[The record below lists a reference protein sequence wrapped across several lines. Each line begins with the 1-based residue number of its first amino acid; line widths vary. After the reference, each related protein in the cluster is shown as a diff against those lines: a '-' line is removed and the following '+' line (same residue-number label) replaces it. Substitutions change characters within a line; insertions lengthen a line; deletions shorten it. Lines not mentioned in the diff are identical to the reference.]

1 MTRLETR
8 TFVVLASLAL
18 APPALADL
26 AEIKASGVL
35 RVVAVREEAP
45 EMFSFSDTGEPGFER
60 EIIEGFARL
69 QGVKVQPVPAAN
81 ADERIT
87 LLNKGAG
94 DVIIGIVD
102 TAERRKLVDFTS
114 EVIPARHIVISSR
127 KPIETLADFKAAK
140 VGVVKG
146 TSWARAA
153 VEAGIPAD
161 TMETF
166 ADRNVMLEALKEG
179 RITASVMTISD
190 FTLAAKKN
198 PGVVGGLLLGE
209 PGSAAFAVRKSD
221 AQLLQALNDY
231 LGNFR
236 KSPSWNRLVVKY
248 FGESALAVLG
258 RKN

>member
-1 MTRLETR
+1 MKR
-8 TFVVLASLAL
+8 TLAVALAL
-18 APPALADL
+18 ALAGGTLAGSDL
-26 AEIKASGVL
+26 AEIKARGVL
-35 RVVAVREEAP
+35 KVIAQKDEAP
-45 EMFSFSDTGEPGFER
+45 EMYSLAQAGDPGFER
-60 EIIEGFARL
+60 EMVEGFARL
-69 QGVKVQPVPAAN
+69 QGLKIETVTVDNSA
-81 ADERIT
+81 ERIPA
-87 LLNKGAG
+87 LQRGGG

-102 TAERRKLVDFTS
+102 TAERRKLVDFTL
-114 EVIPARHIVISSR
+114 EVIPARHVVISAK
-127 KPIETLADFKAAK
+127 KPIETLAEFKAAR

-153 VEAGIPAD
+153 VEAGVPAD
-161 TMETF
+161 TMETYG
-166 ADRNVMLEALKEG
+166 DRNQMLEALKEG
-179 RITASVMTISD
+179 RITASVMTVSD

-198 PGVVGGLLLGE
+198 PGLVGGLFLGE
-209 PGSAAFAVRKSD
+209 PTSAAFAVRKSD

>member
-1 MTRLETR
+1 MKR
-8 TFVVLASLAL
+8 TLAAALVLAFAGGV
-18 APPALADL
+18 ATAGDL
-26 AEIKASGVL
+26 AEIKAKGVL
-35 RVVAVREEAP
+35 RVIAQKDEAP
-45 EMFSFSDTGEPGFER
+45 EMYSQVAGTDPGFER
-60 EIIEGFARL
+60 EMVEGFARL
-69 QGVKVQPVPAAN
+69 HGLKIETVAVDN
-81 ADERIT
+81 SGERIPA
-87 LLNKGAG
+87 LQRGAG

-140 VGVVKG
+140 VGVVRG

-161 TMETF
+161 AMESF
-166 ADRNVMLEALKEG
+166 GDRNVMLEALKEG
-179 RITASVMTISD
+179 RITASVMTVSD

-221 AQLLQALNDY
+221 AQLLQALDDY

>member
-1 MTRLETR
+1 MKR
-8 TFVVLASLAL
+8 TLAAALVLAFAGGV
-18 APPALADL
+18 ATAGDL
-26 AEIKASGVL
+26 AEIKAKGVL
-35 RVVAVREEAP
+35 RVIAQKDEAP
-45 EMFSFSDTGEPGFER
+45 EMYSQVAGTDPGFER
-60 EIIEGFARL
+60 EMVEGFAHL
-69 QGVKVQPVPAAN
+69 HGLKIVTVAVDNSA
-81 ADERIT
+81 ERIPA
-87 LLNKGAG
+87 LQKGSG

-114 EVIPARHIVISSR
+114 EVIPARHIVISYR
-127 KPIETLADFKAAK
+127 RPIETLADFKAAK

-161 TMETF
+161 AMESF
-166 ADRNVMLEALKEG
+166 GDRNVMLEALKEG

-190 FTLAAKKN
+190 FTLAARKN

-209 PGSAAFAVRKSD
+209 PGSASFAVRKSD
-221 AQLLQALNDY
+221 AQLLQALDDY

>member
-1 MTRLETR
+1 MTRT
-8 TFVVLASLAL
+8 LAAALAL
-18 APPALADL
+18 ALAGGVAAAGDL
-26 AEIKASGVL
+26 AEIKTRGVL
-35 RVVAVREEAP
+35 KVIAQKDEAP
-45 EMFSFSDTGEPGFER
+45 EMYSQAPTGDPGFER
-60 EIIEGFARL
+60 ETVEGFARL
-69 QGVKVQPVPAAN
+69 HGLKIETVAVDN
-81 ADERIT
+81 SGERIPA
-87 LLNKGAG
+87 LQRGAG

-102 TAERRKLVDFTS
+102 TAERRKLVAFTS
-114 EVIPARHIVISSR
+114 EVIPARHIVISFR

-140 VGVVKG
+140 VGVVRG

-161 TMETF
+161 AMESF
-166 ADRNVMLEALKEG
+166 GDRNLMLEALEAG
-179 RITASVMTISD
+179 RITASVMTVSD

-209 PGSAAFAVRKSD
+209 PGSAAFAVRKGD
-221 AQLLQALNDY
+221 AQLLQALDDY